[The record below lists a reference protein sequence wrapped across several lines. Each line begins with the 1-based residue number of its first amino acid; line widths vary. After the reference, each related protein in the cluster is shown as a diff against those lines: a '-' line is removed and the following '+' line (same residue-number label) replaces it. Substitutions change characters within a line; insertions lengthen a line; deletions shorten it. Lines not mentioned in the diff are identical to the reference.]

1 MKRHWTRKYGEGFEG
16 HTLDSTLIEAALRKS
31 LVEGTVFEIGAGTGY
46 FTKVMEGWGYDVA
59 ATDLVVGDTMDITKE
74 RRGEYDNVVAIGV
87 LHHILEIDD
96 LRSAL
101 ENIKAMATKKISLA
115 VKLPSEDIRK
125 RSRHANRYGVLD
137 YIGVLGSPVTVTEC
151 GYLSMLEWEVGADA

>member
-1 MKRHWTRKYGEGFEG
+1 
-16 HTLDSTLIEAALRKS
+16 
-31 LVEGTVFEIGAGTGY
+31 
-46 FTKVMEGWGYDVA
+46 
-59 ATDLVVGDTMDITKE
+59 MDITKE